1 MTLENSSAFLFD
13 DLRVERAIFR
23 AFKAGNAI
31 QFEPKAF
38 QPADGDRFSCF
49 ARLRP

>member
-1 MTLENSSAFLFD
+1 MTLENSTAFLFD
-13 DLRVERAIFR
+13 DLRAERAMFR

-38 QPADGDRFSCF
+38 
-49 ARLRP
+49 RPV